1 MIVVDSSAL
10 VAIGRDEPDAD
21 DMMFVLETSDRA
33 IISPVNAMEAGL
45 VLIGR
50 GIIAH
55 TAAYDRWLRILDV
68 EVDHERIDHALAIRS
83 YLTFGR
89 GYHPAKL
96 NFGDCF
102 AYALAKRL
110 NAPLLFKGNDFT
122 QTDIRSALQPT

>member
-10 VAIGRDEPDAD
+10 VAIGQDEPDAD
-21 DMMFVLETSDRA
+21 DMLYVLETSVRA
-33 IISPVNAMEAGL
+33 IISPVNAVEAGL

-50 GIIAH
+50 GIIEH
-55 TAAYDRWLRILDV
+55 PAAYDRWLRVLDI

-102 AYALAKRL
+102 AYALAKRM
-110 NAPLLFKGNDFT
+110 NAPLLFKGNDFA
-122 QTDIRSALQPT
+122 QTDICSALQPT